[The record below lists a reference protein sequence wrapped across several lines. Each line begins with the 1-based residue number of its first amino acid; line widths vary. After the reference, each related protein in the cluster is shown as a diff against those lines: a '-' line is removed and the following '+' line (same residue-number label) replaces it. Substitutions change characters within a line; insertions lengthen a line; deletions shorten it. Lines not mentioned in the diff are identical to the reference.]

1 MLQWG
6 SASLMAGLRKTVE
19 SAAKP
24 SVIRILLNQ
33 TVNKSQLTGDHDIF
47 GYNFSDFVSKLTR
60 IPYDRYDR

>member
-6 SASLMAGLRKTVE
+6 SASPMAGLRKTVE

-33 TVNKSQLTGDHDIF
+33 TVNKLRQEIMISWLQLSRSCEQVNPDSI
-47 GYNFSDFVSKLTR
+47 
-60 IPYDRYDR
+60 

>member
-6 SASLMAGLRKTVE
+6 SASPMAGLRKTVE

-33 TVNKSQLTGDHDIF
+33 TVNKLQQEIMISWLQLFRSCEYVNPDSI
-47 GYNFSDFVSKLTR
+47 
-60 IPYDRYDR
+60 

>member
-6 SASLMAGLRKTVE
+6 SASPMAGLRKTVE

-33 TVNKSQLTGDHDIF
+33 TVHKLQQEIMISWLQLF
-47 GYNFSDFVSKLTR
+47 RSCE
-60 IPYDRYDR
+60 